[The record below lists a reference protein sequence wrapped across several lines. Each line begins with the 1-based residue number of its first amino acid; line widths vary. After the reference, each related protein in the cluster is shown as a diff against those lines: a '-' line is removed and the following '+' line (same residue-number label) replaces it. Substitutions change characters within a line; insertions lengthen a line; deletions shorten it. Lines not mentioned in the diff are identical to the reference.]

1 MELWKDI
8 KRGGTSKSLW
18 ASVSAAALVMGTV
31 LPAHAQDVP
40 AEDDEIVATGIR
52 QSLKSSQDLKANA
65 DTFIDAI
72 TAEDIGAL
80 PDRSVS
86 EALQRVPG
94 VSIIRFSG
102 ANDPD
107 HFDVEGSGVVVRG
120 LPFVRSELNGRD
132 VFAANDSGVLGFE
145 DVSPELLGSVVV
157 FKNQSAD
164 LIEGGIAGSIDLRTR
179 LPFDG
184 GGKRVIAGTIEGT
197 YSDLSE
203 EIDPSGSVLL
213 SDTWDTKAG
222 RFGLLLNGSL
232 NNLTS
237 RADSVQIASFA
248 RADFGEPFIPG
259 GGGFRTQD
267 FDRERRAFAAA
278 AQWENPDETLLA
290 TAQFLRSDASVQWGE
305 NAFESGVD
313 GQGVD
318 QNTGFGGRNSEFD
331 RADFV
336 FDEDGVF
343 QSGTITDNGVWRGP
357 NATAALFPA
366 NGGQHQ
372 NIMRQHL
379 TENITNDFGF
389 NLKYAPKDNLRFNF
403 DAQYIDSTSEVTDLQ
418 FGASF
423 LSSIA
428 IDISDDSD
436 PTVDFVQASADGNTQ
451 TDLGDLSSFFIRNFL
466 DHRTENDAESI
477 AFRGDVE
484 YDFSDDGWLKSVRSG
499 VRYSDQDTT
508 LRESDFNWGNVSELW
523 TGRDISG
530 LSNGFNDNVSVLL
543 LGGNSSSALNSIVD
557 PLFETRTVENFN
569 RTGNDLIIPTYVGP
583 GVNDFQGYQD
593 TVNAILAA
601 TQGPDVGGPTSTRP
615 CGTPNAPLTSRV
627 CTNGDSL
634 VPGTPFLESEIGG
647 VDRQTF
653 AAYTRFDFGW
663 DGILGGDGISLTGN
677 AGLRYVNTDRTA
689 TSIQVAPSF
698 DTLFNPIQRAR
709 CDDATRLAESNA
721 DGNGI
726 DTPGFCNLDLAALQ
740 AAFGNGAV
748 QVTPVDVSYDE
759 WLPSLNLK
767 LDLDNGHLLRFA
779 ASRTLSRP
787 SVSELS
793 QRPAINTFSD
803 IETGIDNGT
812 GGTVQAFGGFQG
824 SQSGNAQLTPQL
836 ATSFDVS
843 WEWYFNDSG
852 SITLTAFHKEIDDF
866 INPAPLS
873 VLAPDGT
880 PLQISGQNV
889 PFNSFIN
896 EQNETAVVKGAEFAY
911 QQFYDFLP
919 GVLSGLGAQFNYS
932 YIDADGIEPTID
944 PDLPSDDPVVGRFA
958 VDRGVFPRVSEHNI
972 NLVGLYEKGPVQ
984 ARLAYNWRSEFQ
996 VTPRDVI
1003 FPFASIYQPATGQLD
1018 ASMFFDV
1025 NENIKIGVQGVNLL
1039 DDVTETT
1046 QSISD
1051 AGLRAPRSF
1060 FRNDRRFSLI
1070 ARATF

>member
-1 MELWKDI
+1 MTLRRRFQGK
-8 KRGGTSKSLW
+8 GFNKSLCL
-18 ASVSAAALVMGTV
+18 SVSAMAMVMSAAVPT
-31 LPAHAQDVP
+31 HAQD
-40 AEDDEIVATGIR
+40 ADNADDEIVTTGIR
-52 QSLKSSQDLKANA
+52 QSLKSAQDLKANA
-65 DTFIDAI
+65 DTFVDAI

-132 VFAANDSGVLGFE
+132 VFAANSAGVLGFE

-197 YSDLSE
+197 YSDLSD
-203 EIDPSGSVLL
+203 EIDPSGSALL
-213 SDTWDTKAG
+213 SNTWDTEAG
-222 RFGLLLNGSL
+222 RFGLLVNGSL

-237 RADSVQIASFA
+237 RADSLQVASFA
-248 RADFGEPFIPG
+248 REDVVGAPFIPG

-267 FDRERRAFAAA
+267 FDRERQAFAAA
-278 AQWENPDETLLA
+278 AQWENPDQTLLA

-318 QNTGFGGRNSEFD
+318 EDTGLGGRPSGFD
-331 RADFV
+331 RTDFT
-336 FDEDGVF
+336 FDGDVF
-343 QSGTITDNGVWRGP
+343 QSGTITDNGVWRGNGP
-357 NATAALFPA
+357 TAALFPA
-366 NGGQHQ
+366 EGGQHQ
-372 NIMRQHL
+372 NIIRERL
-379 TENITNDFGF
+379 EENITNDFGF
-389 NLKYAPKDNLRFNF
+389 NLKYSPRDDLRFNF

-418 FGASF
+418 FGSSF
-423 LSSIA
+423 LSSLA
-428 IDISDDSD
+428 IDISEDSD
-436 PTVDFVQASADGNTQ
+436 PAVDFVQATRNDGSVSNTA

-466 DHRTENDAESI
+466 DHKTENDAESL

-484 YDFSDDGWLKSVRSG
+484 YDFSDDGWLSSVRAG

-508 LRESDFNWGNVSELW
+508 IRESDFNWGNVSELW
-523 TGRDISG
+523 TNRS
-530 LSNGFNDNVSVLL
+530 FNDGASVVL
-543 LGGNSSSALNSIVD
+543 LGGNPNAELESLIS
-557 PLFETRTVENFN
+557 PLFSTRTVENFN
-569 RTGNDLIIPTYVGP
+569 RSGADLVVPTYVGP
-583 GVNDFQGYQD
+583 SVNDFQGFQD
-593 TVNAILAA
+593 TVNAILAFA
-601 TQGPDVGGPTSTRP
+601 QGPDAGGPTTTRP
-615 CGTPNAPLTSRV
+615 CGTPNAPLTTRDCS
-627 CTNGDSL
+627 NGDQL
-634 VPGTPFLESEIGG
+634 VSGTPFLESEIGALT
-647 VDRQTF
+647 RNTF

-663 DGILGGDGISLTGN
+663 DGILGSDDISLTGN
-677 AGLRYVNTDRTA
+677 VGVRYVNTDRTA
-689 TSIQVAPSF
+689 TTIQISPTGQELFS
-698 DTLFNPIQRAR
+698 DTQRELCSPAG
-709 CDDATRLAESNA
+709 RLDRQ
-721 DGNGI
+721 DGNANQTI
-726 DTPGFCNLDLAALQ
+726 DTPGLCALDLAGLDASL
-740 AAFGNGAV
+740 GAGGV

-759 WLPSLNLK
+759 WLPRLNLK
-767 LDLDNGHLLRFA
+767 LDLGNDHLVRFA

-787 SVSELS
+787 SVDELG
-793 QRPAINTFSD
+793 QRPVVSSRGQILTGELN
-803 IETGIDNGT
+803 ETGGDIF
-812 GGTVQAFGGFQG
+812 AFEGFEG
-824 SQSGNAQLTPQL
+824 SQSGNAQLSPQL
-836 ATSFDVS
+836 ATSLDLS

-852 SITLTAFHKEIDDF
+852 SVTFTTFYKEIDDF
-866 INPAPLS
+866 INPAPLA
-873 VLAPDGT
+873 VLGPDGT
-880 PLQISGQNV
+880 PLSIGGSQIQY
-889 PFNSFIN
+889 NSFIN
-896 EQNETAVVKGAEFAY
+896 EEDEAIVRGAEFAY

-932 YIDADGIEPTID
+932 YIDADGVEPTID

-958 VDRGVFPRVSEHNI
+958 VDRGIFPRISEHNV

-1003 FPFASIYQPATGQLD
+1003 FPSASIYQPSTGQLD
-1018 ASMFFDV
+1018 ASVFYDV
-1025 NENIKIGVQGVNLL
+1025 NDNIKLGVQGVNLL

-1046 QSISD
+1046 QSISPD
-1051 AGLRAPRSF
+1051 GLRAPRSF

>member
-1 MELWKDI
+1 M
-8 KRGGTSKSLW
+8 G
-18 ASVSAAALVMGTV
+18 AA
-31 LPAHAQDVP
+31 LPAHAQDTIE
-40 AEDDEIVATGIR
+40 EDEVVTTGIR
-52 QSLKSSQDLKANA
+52 QSLKTAQDLKANA
-65 DTFIDAI
+65 DTFVDAI

-132 VFAANDSGVLGFE
+132 VFAANASGVLGFE

-179 LPFDG
+179 LPFDN

-203 EIDPSGSVLL
+203 EIDPSGSALL
-213 SDTWDTKAG
+213 SNTWDTAAG
-222 RFGLLLNGSL
+222 RVGLLVNGSL

-237 RADSVQIASFA
+237 RADSLQVASFA
-248 RADFGEPFIPG
+248 RDDFGAPFIPG

-278 AQWENPDETLLA
+278 AQWENPDQTLLA

-318 QNTGFGGRNSEFD
+318 QNTGLGGRPGGFD
-331 RADFV
+331 QTDFS
-336 FDEDGVF
+336 FDGDGVF

-357 NATAALFPA
+357 AATAALFPA

-372 NIMRQHL
+372 NIMRQRL
-379 TENITNDFGF
+379 EENVTNDYGF
-389 NLKYAPKDNLRFNF
+389 NLKYAPTDDLRFNF
-403 DAQYIDSTSEVTDLQ
+403 DAQYIDSTAEITDLQ

-423 LSSIA
+423 LSSIF

-436 PTVDFVQASADGNTQ
+436 PAVDFVQASSEGNTA
-451 TDLGDLSSFFIRNFL
+451 TDLSDLSSFFIRNFL
-466 DHRTENDAESI
+466 DHRTENDAESL

-484 YDFSDDGWLKSVRSG
+484 YDFSDDGWLKSVRAG

-530 LSNGFNDNVSVLL
+530 MSAGFNDNVSVLL
-543 LGGNSSSALNSIVD
+543 LGGNSNPELNALVD
-557 PLFETRTVENFN
+557 PLFSTRTIENFN
-569 RTGNDLIIPTYVGP
+569 RSGADLVVPTYVGP

-601 TQGPDVGGPTSTRP
+601 TQSPALGGPTSTRP
-615 CGTPNAPLTSRV
+615 CGTPNAPLTSRA
-627 CTNGDSL
+627 CTNGDQL
-634 VPGTPFLESEIGG
+634 IPGTPFLESEIGAIT
-647 VDRQTF
+647 RNTF

-663 DGILGGDGISLTGN
+663 DGILGGDNISLTGN
-677 AGLRYVNTDRTA
+677 VGLRYVNTDRT
-689 TSIQVAPSF
+689 TTTIQISPTGQELF
-698 DTLFNPIQRAR
+698 PDTLRDTCTEAGRAAR
-709 CDDATRLAESNA
+709 Q
-721 DGNGI
+721 NGDTTQTI
-726 DTPGFCNLDLAALQ
+726 DTPGFCSLDLAGFDGAL
-740 AAFGNGAV
+740 GAGGV

-767 LDLDNGHLLRFA
+767 LDLGNSHLVRFA

-787 SVSELS
+787 AVNELN
-793 QRPAINTFSD
+793 QRPVVRSNGETLTGLTN
-803 IETGIDNGT
+803 ETGGDIFAFNG
-812 GGTVQAFGGFQG
+812 FEG
-824 SQSGNAQLTPQL
+824 SQSGNAQLTPQIS
-836 ATSFDVS
+836 TNFDLS
-843 WEWYFNDSG
+843 WEWYFSDSG
-852 SITLTAFHKEIDDF
+852 SMTLTAFHKEIDDF
-866 INPAPLS
+866 INPAPLA
-873 VLAPDGT
+873 VLGPDGE
-880 PLQISGQNV
+880 PLSIGGAQV

-896 EQNETAVVKGAEFAY
+896 EQDDTAIVKGAEFAY

-919 GVLSGLGAQFNYS
+919 GVLSGLGMQFNYS

-944 PDLPSDDPVVGRFA
+944 PSLPSDDPVVGRFA
-958 VDRGVFPRVSEHNI
+958 IDRGIFPRVSEHNV

-996 VTPRDVI
+996 ITPRDVI
-1003 FPFASIYQPATGQLD
+1003 FPFASIYQPSTGQVD
-1018 ASMFFDV
+1018 ASLFYDITD
-1025 NENIKIGVQGVNLL
+1025 EIKIGVQGVNLL

-1046 QSISD
+1046 QSISPD
-1051 AGLRAPRSF
+1051 GLRAPRSY

-1070 ARATF
+1070 ARASF

>member
-1 MELWKDI
+1 MNNCKSTL
-8 KRGGTSKSLW
+8 GFVSSKSLW
-18 ASVSAAALVMGTV
+18 ASVSVIALTMMTAV
-31 LPAHAQDVP
+31 PAHAQDVD
-40 AEDDEIVATGIR
+40 EDDEIVATGIR
-52 QSLKSSQDLKANA
+52 QSLKSAQELKANA
-65 DTFIDAI
+65 DTFVDAI

-132 VFAANDSGVLGFE
+132 VFAANSAGVLGFE

-179 LPFDG
+179 LPFDN
-184 GGKRVIAGTIEGT
+184 GGKRVLAGTIEGT

-213 SDTWDTKAG
+213 SNTWDTNAG
-222 RFGLLLNGSL
+222 RFGLLVNGSL

-237 RADSVQIASFA
+237 RADSLQVASFA
-248 RADFGEPFIPG
+248 REDLGEPFIPG

-267 FDRERRAFAAA
+267 FDRERQALAAA
-278 AQWENPDETLLA
+278 AQWENPDQTLLA

-318 QNTGFGGRNSEFD
+318 QNTGLGGRNSGFD
-331 RADFV
+331 RTDFT
-336 FDEDGVF
+336 FDGDGVF

-357 NATAALFPA
+357 AATAALFPA

-372 NIMRQHL
+372 NIMRQRL
-379 TENITNDFGF
+379 EENITNDFGF
-389 NLKYAPKDNLRFNF
+389 NLKYSPKDNLRFNF
-403 DAQYIDSTSEVTDLQ
+403 DAQYIDSTSEITDLQ
-418 FGASF
+418 FGSSF
-423 LSSIA
+423 LSSVF
-428 IDISDDSD
+428 IDISEGSD
-436 PTVDFVQASADGNTQ
+436 PAVDFVQAASGGNTP
-451 TDLGDLSSFFIRNFL
+451 TDLSDLSNFFIRNFL
-466 DHRTENDAESI
+466 DHRTENDAESL

-484 YDFSDDGWLKSVRSG
+484 YDFSDDGWLKSVRAG

-530 LSNGFNDNVSVLL
+530 LSTGFNENVSVLL
-543 LGGNSSSALNSIVD
+543 LGGNSSPALNAIVD

-569 RTGNDLIIPTYVGP
+569 RSGNDLVIPTYVGP

-593 TVNAILAA
+593 TVNAIIAA
-601 TQGPDVGGPTSTRP
+601 AGGPTGSNP
-615 CGTPNAPLTSRV
+615 CGSPYAPLTSRD
-627 CTNGDSL
+627 CNNGDSL
-634 VPGTPFLESEIGG
+634 IAGTPFLESEIGG
-647 VDRQTF
+647 VDRETF
-653 AAYTRFDFGW
+653 AAYTRLDFGW
-663 DGILGGDGISLTGN
+663 DGILGSDDISLSGN
-677 AGLRYVNTDRTA
+677 VGVRYVNTDRTA
-689 TSIQVAPSF
+689 TSIQIAPSF

-709 CDDATRLAESNA
+709 CDDATRLAESVTTVS
-721 DGNGI
+721 GI
-726 DTPGFCNLDLAALQ
+726 DTPAFCQLDLAALQ
-740 AAFGNGAV
+740 AAFGNGDV

-767 LDLDNGHLLRFA
+767 LDLGNDHLVRFA

-787 SVSELS
+787 SVTELS
-793 QRPAINTFSD
+793 QRPVIRTVAGRD
-803 IETGIDNGT
+803 TGVDNGT
-812 GGTVQAFGGFQG
+812 GGTVFEFGGFEG

-836 ATSFDVS
+836 ATSFDLS
-843 WEWYFNDSG
+843 WEWYFSDSG
-852 SITLTAFHKEIDDF
+852 SVTFTAFHKEIDDF

-896 EQNETAVVKGAEFAY
+896 EQDDTAIVRGAEFAY

-932 YIDADGIEPTID
+932 YIDAEGIEPTID

-958 VDRGVFPRVSEHNI
+958 VDRGVFPRISEHNI
-972 NLVGLYEKGPVQ
+972 NAVGLYEKGPVQ
-984 ARLAYNWRSEFQ
+984 ARVAYNWRSEFQ

-1003 FPFASIYQPATGQLD
+1003 FPFASIYQPSTGQRLRSLS
-1018 ASMFFDV
+1018 AIRVLEPLAHSSVM
-1025 NENIKIGVQGVNLL
+1025 IGALV
-1039 DDVTETT
+1039 
-1046 QSISD
+1046 
-1051 AGLRAPRSF
+1051 
-1060 FRNDRRFSLI
+1060 
-1070 ARATF
+1070 

>member
-18 ASVSAAALVMGTV
+18 ASVSAAALVMGAA
-31 LPAHAQDVP
+31 LPVHAQDLP

-52 QSLKSSQDLKANA
+52 QSLKSAQDLKANA
-65 DTFIDAI
+65 DTFVDAI

-132 VFAANDSGVLGFE
+132 VFAANTSGVLGFE

-213 SDTWDTKAG
+213 SDTWDTKSG
-222 RFGLLLNGSL
+222 RFGLLVNGSL

-237 RADSVQIASFA
+237 RADSVQVASFA
-248 RADFGEPFIPG
+248 RADLGEPLIPG

-267 FDRERRAFAAA
+267 FDRERQAFAAA
-278 AQWENPDETLLA
+278 GQWENPDQTLLA

-313 GQGVD
+313 GQGVNP
-318 QNTGFGGRNSEFD
+318 QGIGGRNGGFD
-331 RADFV
+331 RADFE
-336 FDEDGVF
+336 FNNEGVF

-357 NATAALFPA
+357 NATAALFPST
-366 NGGQHQ
+366 GGQHQ

-379 TENITNDFGF
+379 TENVTSDYGF
-389 NLKYAPKDNLRFNF
+389 NLKYSPKDNLRFNF
-403 DAQYIDSTSEVTDLQ
+403 DAQYVDSTSEVTDLQ
-418 FGASF
+418 FGSSF
-423 LSSIA
+423 LSSIF
-428 IDISDDSD
+428 IDTSEDSD
-436 PTVDFVQASADGNTQ
+436 PTVDFVQAASDGNTA
-451 TDLGDLSSFFIRNFL
+451 TDLGDLSNFFIRNYL
-466 DHRTENDAESI
+466 DHKTENDAESL

-484 YDFSDDGWLKSVRSG
+484 YDFSDDGWLKSVRAG

-508 LRESDFNWGNVSELW
+508 IRESDFNWGNVSELW

-530 LSNGFNDNVSVLL
+530 LSDGFNNNVSVLL
-543 LGGNSSSALNSIVD
+543 LGGNSSSALNAVVD
-557 PLFETRTVENFN
+557 PLFSTRTIENFN
-569 RTGNDLIIPTYVGP
+569 RSGNDLVIPTYVGP
-583 GVNDFQGYQD
+583 GVNDFQGFQD

-601 TQGPDVGGPTSTRP
+601 TQSPALGGPTTTRP
-615 CGTPNAPLTSRV
+615 CGTPNAPLTTRA
-627 CTNGDSL
+627 CANGDSL
-634 VPGTPFLESEIGG
+634 VEGTPFLESEIGAI
-647 VDRQTF
+647 DRQTF
-653 AAYTRFDFGW
+653 AAYTRLDFGW

-677 AGLRYVNTDRTA
+677 VGLRYVNTDRTA
-689 TSIQVAPSF
+689 TSIQVAPSA
-698 DTLFNPIQRAR
+698 DTLFNPIQRTR
-709 CDDATRLAESNA
+709 CDDATRLAESVSE
-721 DGNGI
+721 GNGI
-726 DTPGFCNLDLAALQ
+726 DTPGFCSLNLASLDT
-740 AAFGNGAV
+740 AFGDGSV

-767 LDLDNGHLLRFA
+767 LDLDNGHLVRFA

-787 SVSELS
+787 SVDELS
-793 QRPAINTFSD
+793 QRPAISTLPD

-824 SQSGNAQLTPQL
+824 SQSGNAQLAPQL
-836 ATSFDVS
+836 ATSFDLS

-852 SITLTAFHKEIDDF
+852 SVTFTAFHKEIDDF

-873 VLAPDGT
+873 VLGPDGT

-889 PFNSFIN
+889 PFNSFLN
-896 EQNETAVVKGAEFAY
+896 EQDDTAIVKGAEFAY

-944 PDLPSDDPVVGRFA
+944 PNLPSDDPVVGRFA
-958 VDRGVFPRVSEHNI
+958 IDRGIFPRVSEHNI

-1003 FPFASIYQPATGQLD
+1003 FPFASIYQPSTGQLD
-1018 ASMFFDV
+1018 ASAFYDV

-1046 QSISD
+1046 QTITP
-1051 AGLRAPRSF
+1051 GGVRAPRSF